1 MVCCQL
7 ASEGS
12 KYLLGPTFIGRLS
25 FTPFVESRTQV
36 NCDVDAGFPYLVGD
50 VSRNIEEVT
59 ERFPEAK
66 QGAVFQSRND
76 VTCWASPI
84 KQLNA
89 EGDWCRFQTLG
100 FWKRVMR
107 TEGLGMPSFDPRFYY
122 GVRRSRRLN
131 ALVPPHVQRRR

>member
-1 MVCCQL
+1 M
-7 ASEGS
+7 
-12 KYLLGPTFIGRLS
+12 
-25 FTPFVESRTQV
+25 TQV

-66 QGAVFQSRND
+66 QGAVFQSRSD

-89 EGDWCRFQTLG
+89 EGDWRRFQTLE

-107 TEGLGMPSFDPRFYY
+107 TEGSGMPSFDPHFYDI
-122 GVRRSRRLN
+122 RRSRRLN
-131 ALVPPHVQRRR
+131 ALVPPHAQRRR